1 MSLFLKLLGNLPL
14 FYFYKSN
21 QMPIVSSKGKAM
33 PESPIRK
40 LVPFA
45 EKAAKEGKHIYYLNI
60 GQPDIKTP
68 VVAMEAIRNHQLD
81 ILAYSHSAGFE
92 SFRKKLTTYYAKHKI
107 NVTADDILITTGGSE
122 ALIFTM
128 GSITDPGDEI
138 IVPEPFYANY
148 YSFSTQSTV
157 KVVPV
162 ISKIENGFALPSI
175 EEFEKLITKKTKAI
189 LICNPGNPTG
199 YLYSKEEIK
208 QLAKLA
214 IQYDLFLISDEVYRE
229 FVYDDSK
236 HYSILQE
243 KGLEEHA
250 IIVDSVS
257 KRYSMCGARIGCM
270 ISKNKSVMQT
280 AMKFAQARLSPPTL
294 AQIAS
299 EAALETPDSYYKE
312 TVAEYKSRR
321 DTLIA
326 GLKEIPGVKV
336 AIPKGAFYC
345 IAELPIKDADH
356 FAKWLLDEFDLNK
369 QTVMLAPASGFYS
382 SPDKG
387 KNQVRIAYVL
397 NKKDL
402 IKAIEILKFA
412 LEKYKD

>member
-1 MSLFLKLLGNLPL
+1 
-14 FYFYKSN
+14 
-21 QMPIVSSKGKAM
+21 M

-45 EKAAKEGKHIYYLNI
+45 EKAVKEGKHIFHLNI

-68 VVAMEAIRNHQLD
+68 IEALD
-81 ILAYSHSAGFE
+81 AVKNLKLDVLAYSHSAGFE
-92 SFRKKLTTYYAKHKI
+92 SFRNKLTRYYAKHNI
-107 NVTADDILITTGGSE
+107 HISANDILVTTGGSE

-157 KVVPV
+157 TVVPV
-162 ISKIENGFALPSI
+162 ISKIEDGFSLPPI
-175 EEFEKLITKKTKAI
+175 KDFEKLITKKTKAI

-208 QLAKLA
+208 QLAALA
-214 IQYDLFLISDEVYRE
+214 IKYDLFLISDEVYRE
-229 FVYDDSK
+229 FVYDGSE

-243 KGLEEHA
+243 SVIENHA
-250 IIVDSVS
+250 IVVDSVS
-257 KRYSMCGARIGCM
+257 KRYSMCGARIGC
-270 ISKNKSVMQT
+270 IVSKNKDVMLT

-299 EAALETPDSYYKE
+299 EAALEAPESYYKE
-312 TVAEYKSRR
+312 AIAKYKTRR
-321 DTLIA
+321 DTLVN
-326 GLKEIPGVKV
+326 GLREIPGVKV
-336 AIPKGAFYC
+336 AMPSGAFYC
-345 IAELPIKDADH
+345 IAELPIKDADN
-356 FAKWLLDEFDLNK
+356 FTKWLLDEFHVDN

-382 SPDKG
+382 SPNEG
-387 KNQVRIAYVL
+387 INQVRIAYVL

-402 IKAIEILKFA
+402 KKAINILKLA
-412 LEKYKD
+412 LKIYKD